1 MGSEHT
7 QVFSVQAESFC
18 DPPKPSDPQMWP
30 AVMSSAVLRDGWMDG
45 RTDPRRS
52 RQQVEGR
59 QAAGTKARGRKSL
72 QREALQEKVE
82 EKVCSLRT
90 FTVPSDPG
98 KLPANTQVK
107 LSFLTS
113 VGTDVL

>member
-1 MGSEHT
+1 
-7 QVFSVQAESFC
+7 
-18 DPPKPSDPQMWP
+18 
-30 AVMSSAVLRDGWMDG
+30 MDG

-107 LSFLTS
+107 LSFLLTS
-113 VGTDVL
+113 VGRDVL

>member
-1 MGSEHT
+1 M
-7 QVFSVQAESFC
+7 
-18 DPPKPSDPQMWP
+18 DRPQ
-30 AVMSSAVLRDGWMDG
+30 
-45 RTDPRRS
+45 
-52 RQQVEGR
+52 EK

-90 FTVPSDPG
+90 FTVPSDPS

-107 LSFLTS
+107 LSFLLTS